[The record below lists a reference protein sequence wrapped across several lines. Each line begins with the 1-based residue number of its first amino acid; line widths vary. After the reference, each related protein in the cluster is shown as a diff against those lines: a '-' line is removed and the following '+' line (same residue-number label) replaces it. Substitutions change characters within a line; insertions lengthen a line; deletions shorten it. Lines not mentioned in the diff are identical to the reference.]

1 MVTPGHADLQPTLSG
16 EKLLLR
22 PLTEDDWDAMYAV
35 ASDPL
40 LWAGHPA
47 SDRYQERVFR
57 EYFTGA
63 MASCGALA
71 VIDRATGKIVGG
83 SRYAN
88 LVLARNEI
96 EIGWSFLARS
106 HWGGVYNR
114 EMKTLMLSHAFK
126 FFDSIRFNIGATNV
140 RSRRAI
146 EKIGARLDGE
156 YVPEAINGVPPVLH
170 VIYRLSRD
178 HAYAANMLLGE
189 SDAYGVQIR
198 A

>member
-1 MVTPGHADLQPTLSG
+1 MVKADLQPTLIG
-16 EKLLLR
+16 DNLMLR
-22 PLTEDDWDAMYAV
+22 PLTKSDWEAMYAV

-40 LWAGHPA
+40 LWELHPA
-47 SDRYQERVFR
+47 WDRYKEPVFR
-57 EYFTGA
+57 EYFAGA
-63 MASCGALA
+63 IRSRGALA
-71 VIDRATGKIVGG
+71 VIDRATGSIIGG

-88 LVLARNEI
+88 FVPERNEI
-96 EIGWSFLARS
+96 EIGWSFLARDY
-106 HWGGVYNR
+106 WGGAFNR
-114 EMKTLMLSHAFK
+114 ELKVLMLTHAFR

-170 VIYRLSRD
+170 VIYRLNREE
-178 HAYAANMLLGE
+178 AEAAHMLLGG
-189 SDAYGVQIR
+189 SDDREQVR

>member
-1 MVTPGHADLQPTLSG
+1 MIADLQPTLTG
-16 EKLLLR
+16 DNVLMR
-22 PLTEDDWDAMYAV
+22 PLTEYDWDATYAV

-40 LWAGHPA
+40 LWEVHPA
-47 SDRYQERVFR
+47 WDRYKEPVFR
-57 EYFTGA
+57 EYFAGA
-63 MASCGALA
+63 IASRGALA
-71 VIDRATGKIVGG
+71 VIDRATSNIIGG

-88 LVLARNEI
+88 FVPERNEI
-96 EIGWSFLARS
+96 EIGWTFLARDY
-106 HWGGVYNR
+106 WGGAYNR
-114 EMKTLMLSHAFK
+114 EMKTLMLSHAFRY
-126 FFDSIRFNIGATNV
+126 FDSIRFNIGATNV

-178 HAYAANMLLGE
+178 EAAAANMLMGE
-189 SDAYGVQIR
+189 SNGEQIR